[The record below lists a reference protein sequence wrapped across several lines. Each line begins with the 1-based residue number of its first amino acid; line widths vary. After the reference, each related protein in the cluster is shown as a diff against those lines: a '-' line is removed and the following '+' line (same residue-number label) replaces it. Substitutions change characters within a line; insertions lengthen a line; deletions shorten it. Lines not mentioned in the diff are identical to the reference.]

1 MFSFN
6 NFALVICILTMAD
19 TFQSFCSFI
28 KQEFFSSESIGEE
41 VSFAVDKY
49 TIHKFC
55 NKDNVSEKE
64 LLDSVHKVLWYYRP
78 SISHIIGILA
88 IQLYAASLRENNDGY
103 TENNYRDRL
112 SILLNW
118 YITDLQSWMT
128 QWQDY
133 YWQSLYNWCTDN
145 GFEIFKCSPKI
156 GKNRYVQY
164 PIEHSKSVFTIEDLL
179 YIAKCFVDNNLL
191 PGEDISFKEF
201 KSIIKDY
208 TIRSFT
214 QTNHGKGVI
223 YYSRRAEDYLR
234 QVYNFY
240 LRWDGLFKDRN
251 TQRRIVNRKDSTER
265 QLYMTDDLN
274 TLEFRTKD
282 MVLQE
287 PRLDINKL
295 TYDTIKNEYTFR
307 RKYNSVILFKQDDV
321 YDNYW
326 QETRY
331 LTPGSIGRAL
341 IFKERSSLF
350 FIPQDI
356 LKQSKSIIIVEI
368 REDNDP
374 FDCYSEEKPFSV
386 VGGLKIG
393 RDTYLLGAG
402 PNISVSKNVPFW
414 INGEKY
420 KGIGEYPI
428 TEKGKNIVKFRD
440 YHSIEINI
448 VPHFEHRHIWTDN
461 YTHWHLDKKNAK
473 WEPSKNEGLVMGL
486 DFSSMCTPETQDGV
500 LKRWANFHLLR
511 SKAVEEKNI
520 AIKQLINSDHEY

>member
-1 MFSFN
+1 
-6 NFALVICILTMAD
+6 
-19 TFQSFCSFI
+19 
-28 KQEFFSSESIGEE
+28 
-41 VSFAVDKY
+41 
-49 TIHKFC
+49 
-55 NKDNVSEKE
+55 
-64 LLDSVHKVLWYYRP
+64 
-78 SISHIIGILA
+78 
-88 IQLYAASLRENNDGY
+88 
-103 TENNYRDRL
+103 
-112 SILLNW
+112 
-118 YITDLQSWMT
+118 
-128 QWQDY
+128 
-133 YWQSLYNWCTDN
+133 
-145 GFEIFKCSPKI
+145 
-156 GKNRYVQY
+156 
-164 PIEHSKSVFTIEDLL
+164 
-179 YIAKCFVDNNLL
+179 
-191 PGEDISFKEF
+191 
-201 KSIIKDY
+201 
-208 TIRSFT
+208 
-214 QTNHGKGVI
+214 
-223 YYSRRAEDYLR
+223 
-234 QVYNFY
+234 
-240 LRWDGLFKDRN
+240 
-251 TQRRIVNRKDSTER
+251 
-265 QLYMTDDLN
+265 MTDDLN

-420 KGIGEYPI
+420 QGIGEYPI

-440 YHSIEINI
+440 YHSIEIN
-448 VPHFEHRHIWTDN
+448 
-461 YTHWHLDKKNAK
+461 
-473 WEPSKNEGLVMGL
+473 EP
-486 DFSSMCTPETQDGV
+486 T
-500 LKRWANFHLLR
+500 LK
-511 SKAVEEKNI
+511 SKACLKCLYFTIIIFDLCRYLEYFSY
-520 AIKQLINSDHEY
+520 LCTINQTE